1 MTSGCIDS
9 NSVSAG
15 KQNNAGR
22 WPGALRPRF
31 SHVTPKSQAQAEPH
45 DQRSLADSCY
55 VQMKALVLRLGL

>member
-22 WPGALRPRF
+22 WPGALFDPASVTLLQNLRPKLNRNIKGAWLT
-31 SHVTPKSQAQAEPH
+31 HVMF
-45 DQRSLADSCY
+45 R
-55 VQMKALVLRLGL
+55 